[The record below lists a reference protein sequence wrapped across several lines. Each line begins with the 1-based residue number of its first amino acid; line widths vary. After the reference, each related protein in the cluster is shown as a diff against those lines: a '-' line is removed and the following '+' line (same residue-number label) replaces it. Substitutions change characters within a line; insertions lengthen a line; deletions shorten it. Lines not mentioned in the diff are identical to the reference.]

1 MLNICLKHEHIL
13 RGNAQ
18 GNNQKLKMYIFII
31 RRELMK
37 NSNMMSLNIKNVNVV
52 L

>member
-1 MLNICLKHEHIL
+1 MVIIWQCMLKMCLKHEHIL

-18 GNNQKLKMYIFII
+18 GNNQKLKTLNLYNFTI

-37 NSNMMSLNIKNVNVV
+37 N
-52 L
+52 